1 MTDEIESV
9 NKEAKKLKAE
19 GVKIIIALGHSGFT
33 IDQKIAREVPD
44 IDVVVGG
51 HSNTFLFTG
60 SDYPSIEKPVG
71 PYPTIVKQP
80 NGKKVPVVQAYA
92 YSKYLGYLNLTFN
105 NNGDLISYE
114 GKPILLSQDKP
125 QGIVYLPSHLKNQ
138 IILLRVYLLYTI
150 YLMFTNLNVYLLFN
164 RSNCLGTNKAL
175 QRENSKIPARNCGK
189 YRCYL
194 RGK

>member
-105 NNGDLISYE
+105 SNGDLISYE

-125 QGIVYLPSHLKNQ
+125 QGKVYLPSYLKNQ
-138 IILLRVYLLYTI
+138 ITTYSHKNLLVTI
-150 YLMFTNLNVYLLFN
+150 YYLCYVYFQHQTQL
-164 RSNCLGTNKAL
+164 SWNK
-175 QRENSKIPARNCGK
+175 
-189 YRCYL
+189 
-194 RGK
+194 

>member
-125 QGIVYLPSHLKNQ
+125 QGKALYLPSHLKNQ
-138 IILLRVYLLYTI
+138 TTTTYSDKEL
-150 YLMFTNLNVYLLFN
+150 
-164 RSNCLGTNKAL
+164 
-175 QRENSKIPARNCGK
+175 
-189 YRCYL
+189 
-194 RGK
+194 

>member
-105 NNGDLISYE
+105 SNGDLISYE

-125 QGIVYLPSHLKNQ
+125 QGILYLPSHLKNQ
-138 IILLRVYLLYTI
+138 IMLLKVYYLQSIL
-150 YLMFTNLNVYLLFN
+150 
-164 RSNCLGTNKAL
+164 CLC
-175 QRENSKIPARNCGK
+175 I
-189 YRCYL
+189 
-194 RGK
+194 